1 MEDLRNLALK
11 AREVALY
18 SRPQIPGIVF
28 VFCVQLGENIKGSW
42 KFRLPDSSSHY
53 SWELA
58 DPKYLIS

>member
-28 VFCVQLGENIKGSW
+28 VFCVQLGENIKGS
-42 KFRLPDSSSHY
+42 
-53 SWELA
+53 
-58 DPKYLIS
+58 